1 MTARS
6 PLYVDDSNNL
16 VEMTAGEIVEVQER
30 AIFAYGA
37 APTAVLTQVSA
48 DGALVDPMVDTR
60 TQAGATSQNASA
72 FVAEG
77 TTAEPSAVTV
87 SYDKINL
94 AYTASGSVGETSDTG
109 TTFPVYYDNTTSSIQ
124 AMSIADLQD
133 TFLHP
138 AIDLLISGTESAN
151 TAGTYTITT
160 SATAATNYT
169 KVSGDDTP
177 VFLDTRADTS
187 AYSAD
192 GIPET
197 LDQPTTVTSYF
208 LHRRDGTAS
217 TPSRLPIVI
226 DSNNNLQQMSTSTID
241 SVIGD
246 WLRKTAAHST
256 DGYKISYNATTSGGN
271 TRGTAM
277 VNTKLDGAGEYRTRQ
292 VGDDYR
298 SQEHPNGSAQTIT
311 TYNLRINKG

>member
-1 MTARS
+1 MTART
-6 PLYVDDSNNL
+6 PLYVDDNNDL
-16 VEMTAGEIVEVQER
+16 VEMTAAQIVEVQER
-30 AIFAYGA
+30 AIYHYGTS
-37 APTAVLTQVSA
+37 PTAVISQVSGS
-48 DGALVDPMVDTR
+48 GALVDAMVDTR

-77 TTAEPSAVTV
+77 TTAEPGTVTV

-94 AYTASGSVGETSDTG
+94 AYTAAGSVGETSDTG
-109 TTFPVYYDNTTSSIQ
+109 TSFPVYYDNSSGSIL
-124 AMSIADLQD
+124 AMSLTDLQD

-138 AIDLLISGTESAN
+138 AIDLMISGTESAN
-151 TAGTYTITT
+151 TAGTYTITN

-169 KVSGDDTP
+169 NVSTTA

-208 LHRRDGTAS
+208 LHRRDAAAS
-217 TPSRLPIVI
+217 TPSKMPVVI
-226 DSNNNLQQMSTSTID
+226 SSGNNLQQMGNSTID
-241 SVIGD
+241 SVIGN
-246 WLRKTAAHST
+246 WLRKTAAHSA
-256 DGYKISYNATTSGGN
+256 DGYKITYNATTSGGN

-292 VGDDYR
+292 VSDDYR
-298 SQEHPNGSAQTIT
+298 SQEHPNGSAQVIT

>member
-1 MTARS
+1 MTART
-6 PLYVDDSNNL
+6 PLYVDDNNDL
-16 VEMTAGEIVEVQER
+16 VEMSAAQIVEVQER
-30 AIFAYGA
+30 AIYHYGTS
-37 APTAVLTQVSA
+37 PTAVISQVSGS
-48 DGALVDPMVDTR
+48 GALVDPMVDTR
-60 TQAGATSQNASA
+60 TKAGATSQNSSA

-77 TTAEPSAVTV
+77 TTAEPATVTV

-109 TTFPVYYDNTTSSIQ
+109 TTFPVYYDNSSGSIL
-124 AMSIADLQD
+124 AMSLTDLQD

-138 AIDLLISGTESAN
+138 AIDLMISGTESAN
-151 TAGTYTITT
+151 TAGTYTITN

-169 KVSGDDTP
+169 NVSTTA

-187 AYSAD
+187 AYTAA

-208 LHRRDGTAS
+208 LHRRDATAS
-217 TPSRLPIVI
+217 TPSKMPVVI
-226 DSNNNLQQMSTSTID
+226 SSGNNLQQMGNSTID
-241 SVIGD
+241 SIIGN
-246 WLRKTAAHST
+246 WLRKTAAHSA
-256 DGYKISYNATTSGGN
+256 DGYKITYNATTSGGN

-277 VNTKLDGAGEYRTRQ
+277 VNTKLDGAGVYRTRQ
-292 VGDDYR
+292 VSDDYR
-298 SQEHPNGSAQTIT
+298 SQEHPNGSAQVIT